1 MHRNGGKEGESVA
14 EVWSWMKRSES
25 CLEAAI
31 EISMID
37 SPLLQ
42 ADYGLWFDLR
52 HCSKIAGTALG
63 QDGQQRLGRKSQ
75 GDNICSSG
83 PSGLNDARTIRYKSM
98 TKTSRQ
104 RHGAEAGKGPTALP
118 CALQHSM
125 ASQTGQSRS
134 DCQAHL
140 REQRNIPGTGPV
152 LRRRNVM
159 NA

>member
-25 CLEAAI
+25 YLEAAI

-52 HCSKIAGTALG
+52 HCSKAAGIALN

-75 GDNICSSG
+75 ADHTCSPG
-83 PSGLNDARTIRYKSM
+83 PSALNDARMIRYKSM
-98 TKTSRQ
+98 TKTSRK
-104 RHGAEAGKGPTALP
+104 RH
-118 CALQHSM
+118 
-125 ASQTGQSRS
+125 
-134 DCQAHL
+134 
-140 REQRNIPGTGPV
+140 
-152 LRRRNVM
+152 
-159 NA
+159 